1 MKKVLCICFALAIVV
16 AMISCQKECVCKKD
30 VSYLENPDT
39 TTVVVDTTNTDSTAT
54 TVTTDN
60 SATMDSIMLN
70 AHHIYDK
77 RECEY
82 LNISDTNVYEVTTL
96 TCSMMKKEK

>member
-1 MKKVLCICFALAIVV
+1 MKKVLCICFALAFVV

-39 TTVVVDTTNTDSTAT
+39 TATVDTTTVDSTAT
-54 TVTTDN
+54 ITTDN

-96 TCSMMKKEK
+96 TCSMVKKEK

>member
-1 MKKVLCICFALAIVV
+1 MKKVLCICFALAFVV
-16 AMISCQKECVCKKD
+16 AMISCQKECVCKKN
-30 VSYLENPDT
+30 VSQLENTDT
-39 TTVVVDTTNTDSTAT
+39 TAVVDSTNVDSTAT
-54 TVTTDN
+54 ITTDN

-82 LNISDTNVYEVTTL
+82 LNIADTTVNTVTTL
-96 TCSMMKKEK
+96 TCTMQKKEK

>member
-1 MKKVLCICFALAIVV
+1 MKKVLCICFALAFVI
-16 AMISCQKECVCKKD
+16 AMISCQKECVCKKN
-30 VSYLENPDT
+30 VSHIATNDT
-39 TTVVVDTTNTDSTAT
+39 TMVDSTT
-54 TVTTDN
+54 SNN

-82 LNISDTNVYEVTTL
+82 LNITDTNVNEVVTL
-96 TCSMMKKEK
+96 TCSMVKKEK

>member
-39 TTVVVDTTNTDSTAT
+39 TTVVVDTTNT
-54 TVTTDN
+54 VTTDN

-96 TCSMMKKEK
+96 TCSMVKKEK

>member
-16 AMISCQKECVCKKD
+16 AMISCQKECVCKKN
-30 VSYLENPDT
+30 VSQIATTDT
-39 TTVVVDTTNTDSTAT
+39 TMVDST
-54 TVTTDN
+54 TTDN

-82 LNISDTNVYEVTTL
+82 LNISDTNVNEVTTL
-96 TCSMMKKEK
+96 TCSMVKKEK

>member
-54 TVTTDN
+54 TVTNDN

-96 TCSMMKKEK
+96 TCSMVKKEK